1 MLKMQGPDRF
11 VSRLSVRVLFAENNP
26 NRWGNVSPLDKQQ
39 VHLLHATK
47 AAESPSLVFLSR
59 NTIPQCAAPSG
70 HSYHPVGFGGNEETI
85 QAC

>member
-1 MLKMQGPDRF
+1 MQGPNRF

-26 NRWGNVSPLDKQQ
+26 DRWGNVSPLNKQQ

-47 AAESPSLVFLSR
+47 AVESPSLVFLSR

-70 HSYHPVGFGGNEETI
+70 QSYHPVGFGGKEETI